1 MNEGLDALHR
11 SVDRLH
17 GLAADLTPEQLVLP
31 AYPTEWTIADTL
43 SHIGSGAVI
52 LGRRVEDILSGTDPD
67 PDFNQSVWD
76 DWNAR
81 TPEDQA
87 AGALE
92 ADAGYL
98 AAVDAL
104 SEAQRADFR
113 FEMGPFQL
121 DFTGFIGLRLNEH
134 VLHTWD
140 VEVALVPSATLP
152 TESVGAVLDNL
163 GIIVGFAGKPT
174 GTELTVHF
182 STTGPDRQLTLALG
196 ADSVQLSPSAP
207 GAATDLELPAEA
219 LVRLVYGRLDADH
232 APSVSDEALLAELR
246 KAFPGF

>member
-1 MNEGLDALHR
+1 MNEALDALHR

-17 GLAADLTPEQLVLP
+17 DLVVDLTPDQLVLP
-31 AYPTEWTIADTL
+31 AYPSEWTIADTL

-52 LGRRVEDILSGTDPD
+52 LRQRLEDIVAGTDPD

-81 TPEDQA
+81 APEAQA

-92 ADAGYL
+92 ADAAMV
-98 AAVDAL
+98 AAIDAL
-104 SEAQRADFR
+104 TDTQRAEFR

-121 DFTGFIGLRLNEH
+121 DFSGYVGLRLNEH

-140 VEVALVPSATLP
+140 VEVVLDPSATVP
-152 TESVGAVLDNL
+152 AESAGAVIENL

-174 GTELTVHF
+174 GTERTLHLRTRA
-182 STTGPDRQLTLALG
+182 PERDLTLALG
-196 ADSVQLSPSAP
+196 ADSVELSPSAP
-207 GAATDLELPAEA
+207 GVAADLELPAEA
-219 LVRLVYGRLDADH
+219 LIRLVYGRLDPDH
-232 APSVSDEALLAELR
+232 APAVDDEALLGELR